1 VIKGKEEHLK
11 KRALQCVEQGKT
23 NQNRKKEILVILAPL
38 P

>member
-11 KRALQCVEQGKT
+11 KSVEQGKT